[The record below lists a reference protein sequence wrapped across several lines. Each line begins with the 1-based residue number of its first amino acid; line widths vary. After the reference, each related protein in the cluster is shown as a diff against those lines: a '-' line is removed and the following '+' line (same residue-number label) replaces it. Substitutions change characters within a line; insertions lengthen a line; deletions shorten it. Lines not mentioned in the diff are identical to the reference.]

1 VKHARDIA
9 HIRQLCCLGVGGE
22 IIMPVLSQ
30 ALRKVIPSSTYAFFW
45 ADESGNVT
53 KAYQEPFT
61 PEIIELFFAE
71 FYNKRE
77 LDAWPVVQK
86 YMREG
91 ADTGWNLANV
101 DKKRFY
107 RSDFYNVCLRPRNSY
122 DPVYARIREGG
133 RLVGAVVLS
142 RGSKDEPFL
151 QSDLDLLAQLAPY
164 ISHALRRRDEVNPD
178 FVDSGEGGLIILNR
192 ESKILY
198 MSNRARQLLYFA
210 THPQVSPKSPSQSK
224 SVIVPSAVQ
233 QLVCNLADT
242 FNGQAAPPPVL
253 HHQNQWG
260 KFVFCAYW
268 LEQDRSNVSSD
279 TLNQNPPETALI
291 GVTIQYQEPLSL
303 KLMRAMQALPL
314 SPREKEI
321 CLLIAEGSSHPA
333 IAKRLG
339 VRITTVKTLVQ
350 SVYEKLGVRGH
361 EKLIKSISNVSWT

>member
-1 VKHARDIA
+1 
-9 HIRQLCCLGVGGE
+9 
-22 IIMPVLSQ
+22 
-30 ALRKVIPSSTYAFFW
+30 
-45 ADESGNVT
+45 
-53 KAYQEPFT
+53 
-61 PEIIELFFAE
+61 
-71 FYNKRE
+71 
-77 LDAWPVVQK
+77 
-86 YMREG
+86 
-91 ADTGWNLANV
+91 
-101 DKKRFY
+101 
-107 RSDFYNVCLRPRNSY
+107 
-122 DPVYARIREGG
+122 
-133 RLVGAVVLS
+133 
-142 RGSKDEPFL
+142 
-151 QSDLDLLAQLAPY
+151 LLAQLAPY
-164 ISHALRRRDEVNPD
+164 ISHALHRRDDVNPD

-233 QLVCNLADT
+233 QLVCNLTDT

-268 LEQDRSNVSSD
+268 LEHQSNASSD
-279 TLNQNPPETALI
+279 TLNQNPPENALI

-303 KLMRAMQALPL
+303 KLMQAMQALPL

-321 CLLIAEGSSHPA
+321 CLLIAEGFSHPA

>member
-1 VKHARDIA
+1 MKHARAIA

-22 IIMPVLSQ
+22 IIIPALSQ
-30 ALRKVIPSSTYAFFW
+30 ALSKVIPLSTYSFFW

-53 KAYQEPFT
+53 KAYQVPFQ
-61 PEIIELFFAE
+61 PELAELYCAE

-77 LDAWPVVQK
+77 LEAWPGVQK
-86 YMREG
+86 YMLEG
-91 ADTGWNLANV
+91 PDTGWHLAKV

-107 RSDFYNVCLRPRNSY
+107 RSDLYNVILRPRNSY
-122 DPVYARIREGG
+122 HLMYARIREGG
-133 RLVGAVVLS
+133 HLVGTVSLG
-142 RGSKDEPFL
+142 RGPKDEPFM
-151 QSDLDLLAQLAPY
+151 QSDLDLLAQLTPY
-164 ISHALRRRDEVNPD
+164 ISHALHRRDEVSPD
-178 FVDSGEGGLIILNR
+178 FVDSGEGGLIILSR
-192 ESKILY
+192 EGKILY

-210 THPQVSPKSPSQSK
+210 THPQVSPQSPSQNK
-224 SVIVPSAVQ
+224 SVIVPGAVQ
-233 QLVCNLADT
+233 QLVRNLTDT

-253 HHQNQWG
+253 HHQNPWG

-279 TLNQNPPETALI
+279 TLNQNPLEDALI

-303 KLMRAMQALPL
+303 KLMRAMQELPL

-321 CLLIAEGSSHPA
+321 CLLIAEGSYHPA

-361 EKLIKSISNVSWT
+361 EELIKSISKVS